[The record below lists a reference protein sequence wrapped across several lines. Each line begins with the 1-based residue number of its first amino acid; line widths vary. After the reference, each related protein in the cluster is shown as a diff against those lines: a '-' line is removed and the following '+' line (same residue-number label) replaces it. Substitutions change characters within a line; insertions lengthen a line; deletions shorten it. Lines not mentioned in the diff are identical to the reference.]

1 MDLVKKF
8 FPISMRATDVI
19 GLVISIIIYALLPT
33 ALGLVN
39 SCLGGIPVIGFLMG
53 LILSV
58 IGIYCLIGIV
68 LAILV
73 FCKKLV

>member
-33 ALGLVN
+33 VLGIVN
-39 SCLGGIPVIGFLMG
+39 SCLGGIPVIGWVLG
-53 LILSV
+53 VILSL

-68 LAILV
+68 LAILI
-73 FCKKLV
+73 FCKVIK

>member
-33 ALGLVN
+33 VLGLVN
-39 SCLGGIPVIGFLMG
+39 SCIGGIPVIGWIMG
-53 LILSV
+53 IILSL
-58 IGIYCLIGIV
+58 IGIYCLVGIV
-68 LAILV
+68 LAILI
-73 FCKKLV
+73 FCNVIK